1 LRVIG
6 AGFGRTGTTSLKA
19 ALETLGLAPCYHMV
33 EVFAHPRHAEAWRAA
48 WRGEPVD
55 WDALLGPYEA
65 TVDWPGCTFYAE
77 LMERYPDAK
86 VLLSV
91 RDPERWHES
100 TRTTIYELSRINAA
114 SRTARVAFGLVSLF
128 TFGGFARTGAGEEII
143 WNGTF
148 DGRFED
154 KTHAIEVL
162 ERHNEEVK
170 RRVPPER
177 LLVYEVRQGWGPL
190 CEFLGVPEPD
200 EPFPHLNDA
209 AEMRRGIR
217 MLRALSIAVPT
228 FLGLLAGT
236 LLLLFVRRSRVQ
248 NPSQKGRPGGRGRP
262 RAPV

>member
-19 ALETLGLAPCYHMV
+19 ALETLGLDPCYHMT
-33 EVFAHPRHAEAWRAA
+33 EVFAHPRHAEVWRSA

-55 WDALLGPYEA
+55 WDAILGPYEA
-65 TVDWPGCTFYAE
+65 AVDWPACTFYEE
-77 LMERYPDAK
+77 LMERYPEAK

-91 RDPERWHES
+91 RDPERWYES
-100 TRTTIYELSRINAA
+100 TRTTIYELSRVLAG
-114 SRTARVAFGLVSLF
+114 SRTARVAFGLVSLLA
-128 TFGGFARTGAGEEII
+128 FGGFARSGAGDEII

-148 DGRFED
+148 GGRFED

-177 LLVYEVRQGWGPL
+177 LLVYEVKEGWGPL
-190 CEFLGVPEPD
+190 CEFLGVPDPD

-217 MLRALSIAVPT
+217 VLRALSVAVPASI
-228 FLGLLAGT
+228 GLLAGA
-236 LLLLFVRRSRVQ
+236 LLLSLLRRSRRQVL
-248 NPSQKGRPGGRGRP
+248 S
-262 RAPV
+262 

>member
-19 ALETLGLAPCYHMV
+19 ALETLGLDPCYHMT
-33 EVFAHPRHAEAWRAA
+33 EVFAHPRHAEGWRSA
-48 WRGEPVD
+48 WRGAPVD
-55 WDALLGPYEA
+55 WDAILGPYEA
-65 TVDWPGCTFYAE
+65 AVDWPSCTFYEE
-77 LMERYPDAK
+77 LMERYPEAK

-91 RDPERWHES
+91 RDPERWYES
-100 TRTTIYELSRINAA
+100 TRTTIYELSRVLAG
-114 SRTARVAFGLVSLF
+114 SRTARVAFGLVSLLA
-128 TFGGFARTGAGEEII
+128 FGGFARSEAGDEII

-148 DGRFED
+148 GGRFED

-177 LLVYEVRQGWGPL
+177 LLVYEVKEGWGPL
-190 CEFLGVPEPD
+190 CEFLGVPDPD

-217 MLRALSIAVPT
+217 VLRALSVAVPASI
-228 FLGLLAGT
+228 GLLAGA
-236 LLLLFVRRSRVQ
+236 LLLSLLRRSRGQVL
-248 NPSQKGRPGGRGRP
+248 S
-262 RAPV
+262 

>member
-1 LRVIG
+1 MRVIG

-19 ALETLGLAPCYHMV
+19 ALETLGLDPCYHMT
-33 EVFAHPRHAEAWRAA
+33 EVFAHPRHAEAWRSA

-55 WDALLGPYEA
+55 WDALLSPYEA

-91 RDPERWHES
+91 RDPERWYES
-100 TRTTIYELSRINAA
+100 TRTTLYELSRVTAA
-114 SRTARVAFGLVSLF
+114 SRTARVAFGFMSLL
-128 TFGGFARTGAGEEII
+128 TFGGFARAGAGEEII

-154 KTHAIEVL
+154 KPHAMEVL
-162 ERHNEEVK
+162 ERHDEEVK

-177 LLVYEVRQGWGPL
+177 LLVYEVREGWGPL
-190 CEFLGVPEPD
+190 CDFLGVPEPD

-209 AEMRRGIR
+209 AGMRRGIR
-217 MLRALSIAVPT
+217 TLRALSAAVPT
-228 FLGLLAGT
+228 ALGLLAGA
-236 LLLLFVRRSRVQ
+236 LLLLFVRRSRVRTPPRKMQ
-248 NPSQKGRPGGRGRP
+248 PGGRGRA
-262 RAPV
+262 RAHG